1 MNQQIR
7 IKKLALNSA
16 VEAGDLILKKYRK
29 FNRGTI
35 KFKSKH
41 EIVTEAD
48 TISEKKILSKIK
60 KNFPD
65 HRILSEESGDTRVD
79 SDYIWIVDPLDGTT
93 NFSMHNPLWSI
104 SIGVTYK
111 GEPILGVIYAPF
123 LGELYVAEKG
133 KGAKIIDP
141 KTSKSKKMAISSI
154 ANQSG
159 LHAFCHGHDRES
171 KQRALKYYNYQKEH
185 GFDCRQLGS
194 AAIELAY
201 VASGRIESI
210 TIPGANSWDVVA
222 GVLMVREAGG
232 KATDMDNK
240 KWTLD
245 SHDIA
250 AGNGKVHSAL
260 MKAFK
265 ESGAIEN

>member
-1 MNQQIR
+1 MNQQTR

-16 VEAGDLILKKYRK
+16 IEAGDLILKKYRK
-29 FNRGTI
+29 FDRGTI
-35 KFKSKH
+35 RFKSKH

-48 TISEKKILSKIK
+48 IIANKKILAAVQKD
-60 KNFPD
+60 FPG
-65 HRILSEESGDTRVD
+65 HRILSEESGDSKAD
-79 SDYIWIVDPLDGTT
+79 SDYTWIVDPLDGTT
-93 NFSMHNPLWSI
+93 NFSMHNPLWSV
-104 SIGVTYK
+104 SIGITYK
-111 GEPILGVIYAPF
+111 KEPLLGVVYAPF
-123 LGELYVAEKG
+123 LGELYVAEQG

-141 KTSKSKKMAISSI
+141 ATGKSKKMSVSSMD
-154 ANQSG
+154 QKSG

-210 TIPGANSWDVVA
+210 TIPGTNSWDVVA

-250 AGNGKVHSAL
+250 ASNGKLHPAL
-260 MKAFK
+260 IKAFK
-265 ESGAIEN
+265 ESGAKNF